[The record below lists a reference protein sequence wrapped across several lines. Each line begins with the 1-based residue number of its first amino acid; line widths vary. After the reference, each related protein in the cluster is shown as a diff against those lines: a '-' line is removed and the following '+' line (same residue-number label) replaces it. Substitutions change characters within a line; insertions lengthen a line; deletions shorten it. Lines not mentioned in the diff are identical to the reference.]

1 MRSICFS
8 ASAAPR
14 APSSRSAS
22 MRDSRVR
29 TSANSAATKKPL
41 AATSTA
47 TPKRRSS
54 SVISDRSFLCE
65 CYFEDR
71 RRRSSADEAESS
83 IGSGVPGD
91 VARPADV
98 PSSVSVRIASL
109 VPSATEM
116 LFALGLGD
124 RVVAVT
130 HECDYPP
137 GAEQLPHLTRSVIP
151 SGLEAADVDA
161 AVRERTSRG
170 EALYELDAETL
181 EELDVDLIVTQAV
194 CEVCAVSFDD
204 VRAVAERLPTKPDV
218 LSLDP
223 STLGEVLADI
233 PRLAEAAGVPE
244 AGERL
249 AEELGERLEAVE
261 RAVEGARRPRV
272 AALEWL
278 DPVFVGGHWVPQL
291 TELAGGEDPLGRP
304 GERSRT
310 VGWEDVEAA
319 RPDVIVS
326 MPCGLDAEQAAAET
340 VRWRRHLDLLGAR
353 VIAVDA
359 AAYFS
364 RPGPRLVDGVE
375 LLGHLLHPELVPAPP
390 TRRSIELDLRREAP
404 PAARA

>member
-1 MRSICFS
+1 
-8 ASAAPR
+8 
-14 APSSRSAS
+14 
-22 MRDSRVR
+22 
-29 TSANSAATKKPL
+29 
-41 AATSTA
+41 
-47 TPKRRSS
+47 
-54 SVISDRSFLCE
+54 
-65 CYFEDR
+65 
-71 RRRSSADEAESS
+71 
-83 IGSGVPGD
+83 
-91 VARPADV
+91 
-98 PSSVSVRIASL
+98 
-109 VPSATEM
+109 M

-124 RVVAVT
+124 RVAAVT

-151 SGLEAADVDA
+151 EHLDA
-161 AVRERTSRG
+161 REIDEAVRERTSRG

-194 CEVCAVSFDD
+194 CDVCAVSFDD
-204 VRAVAERLPTKPDV
+204 VRAVAERLPTQPEV
-218 LSLDP
+218 ISLDP

-249 AEELGERLEAVE
+249 TEELGERLEAVE
-261 RAVEGARRPRV
+261 QAVEGARRPRV

-278 DPVFVGGHWVPQL
+278 DPVFIGGHWVPQMI
-291 TELAGGEDPLGRP
+291 ELAGGEDLLGLP
-304 GERSRT
+304 GEKSRT
-310 VGWEDVEAA
+310 AEWSEVEAVA
-319 RPDVIVS
+319 PEVVIS
-326 MPCGLDAEQAAAET
+326 MPCGYYAEQAAAET
-340 VRWRRHLDLLGAR
+340 MRWRRHLELLRAR

-390 TRRSIELDLRREAP
+390 TRRSIELDLRREVG